1 MRINLGTLRGTSRLA
16 KATASTAQANQNHLD
31 GSCILSFKTVDI
43 RDAAWTSVV
52 DTMNREVIP
61 LINALEKKDLPRAL
75 PVQPLDGLDPQGKGE
90 LKDVKVASVD
100 PQQQQVF
107 VYIPNTRR
115 VYRLAVP
122 IRIDPGTTKIID
134 ANGNAI
140 TMADIKPEMSAAVLE
155 LSSGLIV
162 I

>member
-1 MRINLGTLRGTSRLA
+1 
-16 KATASTAQANQNHLD
+16 
-31 GSCILSFKTVDI
+31 LSFKTVDI

-140 TMADIKPEMSAAVLE
+140 TMADIKPHASATVTVN
-155 LSSGLIV
+155 SPVGQGLV
-162 I
+162 ADRFVMLP